1 MPREL
6 RPGGEPPLDEELP
19 SLRVLSKSPE
29 NAEVASRSELDGLLT
44 PAGTH
49 YVRNHYPTP
58 ETDAE
63 GWTIS
68 LTGLVD
74 GSDGTGPDAGGP
86 AVGMDELREEYPAE
100 SVVHTMEC
108 AGNGRAFF
116 EPDAEGHQWTDG
128 AVGTAVWTGTPV
140 RALLDEYGAAAEGW
154 VAVMGG
160 DAPEGEDVFC
170 RSLPMEKVRED
181 CVLAYE
187 MNGQPLPPD
196 HGHPVRLLVPGWFGN
211 NSVKWVDR
219 IHVADSMPT
228 GEEWE
233 GYTKYQQL
241 EYRLRFD
248 DSEEPEALDSVETFD
263 TYEQMA
269 ADEPRHAYFFDQLPK
284 SLITAPADGAT
295 LPADE
300 PIEIEGLAWAG
311 ENAVERVELST
322 NVRKSESLSSQSEAP
337 GASDDAGETWTEA
350 DLGEPALGRYAW
362 RRFRAE
368 WTPEAGE
375 YRLLARATDAKGRI
389 QPARIAEPDPE
400 QTGIAEDAYP
410 WNTQGYGNNA
420 HRPLGVSV
428 IVGLDR
434 L

>member
-1 MPREL
+1 MT
-6 RPGGEPPLDEELP
+6 
-19 SLRVLSKSPE
+19 PE
-29 NAEVASRSELDGLLT
+29 
-44 PAGTH
+44 GTH

-63 GWTIS
+63 EWTVS
-68 LTGLVD
+68 LTGLIAES
-74 GSDGTGPDAGGP
+74 GETGPDADGP
-86 AVGMDELREEYPAE
+86 AVGMDELREDYPAE

-108 AGNGRAFF
+108 SGNGRAFF

-128 AVGTAVWTGTPV
+128 AVSTAVWTGTPV
-140 RALLDEYGAAAEGW
+140 RALLEEYDAADEGW
-154 VAVMGG
+154 VTVMGG
-160 DAPEGEDVFC
+160 DAPEGEEVFC

-187 MNGQPLPPD
+187 MNGHPLPPD

-211 NSVKWVDR
+211 NSVKWVER
-219 IHVADSMPT
+219 IHVAESMPT

-248 DSEEPEALDSVETFD
+248 DSKERSSSGSRTEPDDSEEPEELDRVETPD

-269 ADEPRHAYFFDQLPK
+269 ADQPRHAYFYDQLPK

-295 LPADE
+295 LRASE
-300 PIEIEGLAWAG
+300 AVEITGLAWAG
-311 ENAVERVELST
+311 ENRVERVELST
-322 NVRKSESLSSQSEAP
+322 D
-337 GASDDAGETWTEA
+337 GGETWA
-350 DLGEPALGRYAW
+350 DIDLLEPALGHYAW
-362 RRFRAE
+362 RRFRTE

-375 YRLLARATDAKGRI
+375 HRLLARATDAKGRT

-400 QTGIAEDAYP
+400 QTGIENDTYP
-410 WNTQGYGNNA
+410 WNTEGYGNNA
-420 HRPLGVSV
+420 YRPLGTSV
-428 IVGLDR
+428 TVEHDGA
-434 L
+434 